1 MDRQR
6 QGVAYSRET
15 YLLGNRLGVGTIC
28 DLFLLTLALVSGIVV
43 YIWGLRKKSV
53 SRSSLPI

>member
-28 DLFLLTLALVSGIVV
+28 DLFPVDSCLGFRNCGLYMGIA
-43 YIWGLRKKSV
+43 
-53 SRSSLPI
+53 